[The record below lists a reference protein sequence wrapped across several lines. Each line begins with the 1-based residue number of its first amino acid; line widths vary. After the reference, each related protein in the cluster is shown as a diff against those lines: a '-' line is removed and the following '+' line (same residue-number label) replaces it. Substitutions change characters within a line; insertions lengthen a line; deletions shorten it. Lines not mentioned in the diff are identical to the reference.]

1 MTKEGL
7 VTEKD
12 AIRSMLIE
20 TQNNLTQSTVT
31 DKLYRRLEV
40 GGLDQQS
47 LLKMGGNQKAMV
59 MAEKMVRNL
68 KELLKDASDVKP
80 LADIFP
86 EV

>member
-47 LLKMGGNQKAMV
+47 MLKMGGNQKAMV